1 MKIGKNEGKNQSSSR
16 GGDADVSESFL
27 EKERSRISNLELS
40 DSASISNLEIS
51 ASLLNYLNNSASL
64 SRNLAFKWLGI
75 DSGENRNQLGQGICF
90 LNVSL
95 NGLIE
100 NEKGFK
106 DGKFSGM
113 VGKFQKGRIGKE
125 VREEMR
131 KQKEMEIQ
139 DVEHWKKSYMKLND
153 TVSERM
159 SGIISGFFSF

>member
-1 MKIGKNEGKNQSSSR
+1 
-16 GGDADVSESFL
+16 
-27 EKERSRISNLELS
+27 
-40 DSASISNLEIS
+40 
-51 ASLLNYLNNSASL
+51 
-64 SRNLAFKWLGI
+64 
-75 DSGENRNQLGQGICF
+75 
-90 LNVSL
+90 
-95 NGLIE
+95 LIE
-100 NEKGFK
+100 NEKGSK

-131 KQKEMEIQ
+131 KQREMEIQ